1 MGKVTVH
8 FVLGGARSGKS
19 SYAELLAKQT
29 AQALG
34 QPCIMWGLPRP

>member
-1 MGKVTVH
+1 MTVH

-34 QPCIMWGLPRP
+34 ATLHYVATAT